1 MTTLGIIQII
11 YLALNIL
18 GTVGCFITLFA
29 DFSFEFI
36 LIFFD
41 FIKKRLGTV
50 VTLIICS
57 LIILIFI
64 PTITMVSVFLTFLL
78 IFGYYA
84 D

>member
-50 VTLIICS
+50 VTIIICS